1 MGIKVI
7 RDAKARPYLAVV
19 NGRLQR
25 VRPKA
30 RYWSLAERAEAHRD
44 GLPVRAS
51 ARAISSQAAG
61 NGPADDEPPSQRE
74 DRARGVGCWER
85 EAVPSPTPLFFAPAH
100 RLRLAAEPLIL

>member
-25 VRPKA
+25 VRPKE
-30 RYWSLAERAEAHRD
+30 RYWLLAEQAESHRD
-44 GLPVRAS
+44 GLPVRSS

-61 NGPADDEPPSQRE
+61 NAPADDEPPSGSRRNYVVLGQ
-74 DRARGVGCWER
+74 
-85 EAVPSPTPLFFAPAH
+85 SPCGAMQHPAP
-100 RLRLAAEPLIL
+100 

>member
-25 VRPKA
+25 VRPKE
-30 RYWSLAERAEAHRD
+30 RYWLLAEQAESHRD
-44 GLPVRAS
+44 GLPVRSS

-61 NGPADDEPPSQRE
+61 NTPADDEPPSRRGSRE
-74 DRARGVGCWER
+74 WGVGTR
-85 EAVPSPTPLFFAPAH
+85 RVHVADPHPTPLFFARRP
-100 RLRLAAEPLIL
+100 RLLFAG

>member
-25 VRPKA
+25 VRPKE
-30 RYWSLAERAEAHRD
+30 RYWLLAEQAESHRD
-44 GLPVRAS
+44 GLPVRSS

-61 NGPADDEPPSQRE
+61 NTPADDEPPSRRGYQVW
-74 DRARGVGCWER
+74 GVGCR
-85 EAVPSPTPLFFAPAH
+85 DHVVVPDPIPLFFAYLS
-100 RLRLAAEPLIL
+100 RLPLAG